1 MSNNNNNKK
10 SSFNPLRFCYSLI
23 VMYLIITFVVSVIPP
38 EMFDVGSR
46 GNTSLSSSSIYQ
58 FCKNIEDMILTS
70 FFAIISFFR

>member
-23 VMYLIITFVVSVIPP
+23 VMYLIITCIIQLIPQD
-38 EMFDVGSR
+38 MFDVSSR
-46 GNTSLSSSSIYQ
+46 GNTSLNSSSIYQ
-58 FCKNIEDMILTS
+58 FCKNMEDMILTS